1 MIISIRTYVGC
12 PNIAELNRRARAKL
26 LPVIRELD
34 GFQSI
39 KLVELNESTIS
50 FITTFAAREQAVAA
64 NTQVQKIVQTEFAQL
79 VPTPAEVL
87 LGDVLWETRW

>member
-26 LPVIRELD
+26 LPVISELA
-34 GFQSI
+34 GFQYI
-39 KLVELNESTIS
+39 KLVELDENTVS
-50 FITTFAAREQAVAA
+50 FITTFEAREQAEAA
-64 NTQVQKIVQTEFAQL
+64 NKQVQKIIQTELAQL

>member
-26 LPVIRELD
+26 LPVIRELA

-39 KLVELNESTIS
+39 KLVELGENTVS
-50 FITTFAAREQAVAA
+50 FITTFEGRELAEAA
-64 NTQVQKIVQTEFAQL
+64 NKQVQKIIQTELAQL

>member
-26 LPVIRELD
+26 LPVIRELA

-39 KLVELNESTIS
+39 KLVKHDEDTVS
-50 FITTFAAREQAVAA
+50 FITTFAAREQAEAA
-64 NTQVQKIVQTEFAQL
+64 NKQVQKIIQIEFAQL